1 MLKSHF
7 LLSLFSLFLLIE
19 PALANKFETISG
31 GVSGSFTVKREFI
44 QTAILIV
51 GGGFLLGAVLAVVV
65 PRNNAA
71 FLNYANWKASAIVM
85 GTIGLVILVSYAFV

>member
-1 MLKSHF
+1 MLKSYL
-7 LLSLFSLFLLIE
+7 LLSFFSLFLLIE

-31 GVSGSFTVKREFI
+31 GVNGSFTVKREFI

-51 GGGFLLGAVLAVVV
+51 GGGFLLGAILAVVV

-71 FLNYANWKASAIVM
+71 FLNYANWKTSAIVM
-85 GTIGLVILVSYAFV
+85 GTIGVAILVFYPFV